1 MKPNRRSDESE
12 EREMAR
18 QPNIELRLLSGSLL
32 AAILG
37 GRAYPL
43 TSNDLY
49 FHPDRVGSARKR

>member
-18 QPNIELRLLSGSLL
+18 QPNIELRLLSGSFL
-32 AAILG
+32 AATLG

-43 TSNDLY
+43 ASSDLY
-49 FHPDRVGSARKR
+49 LHPDRVGSARKR